1 MSMSQEEIEAL
12 MNGIELDAGDSADDE
27 VEVDNTPEVNA
38 QEVPSEVLSED
49 DIESLISQNSVAT
62 NDEPEESP
70 VAVEEDDNSTMND
83 DDIEAMLASIG
94 GMTDT
99 PAPAKVVEKPVQ
111 KAQPQTQ
118 APQVNHDIEEIGS
131 SWASKKVEEGLFPY
145 PAAKD
150 HKPLN
155 QLSEVANDSEE
166 KASKIFD
173 VLSFILDENNVIQQ
187 ESKKLDEFLNKQIAL
202 MQALSNKFPNIAVF
216 DANHQSA
223 LELKNSIKVINSRVD
238 AENMQLFEAMELM
251 QFHDINR
258 QKIERVMAV
267 IRKLSGYLNNLFED
281 DGSHKEVAV
290 AKHIHGDVNSDLVGG
305 DDLEALIAEFNKQ

>member
-12 MNGIELDAGDSADDE
+12 MNGIELDDGDSSDAPAVSDTTEDDLGE
-27 VEVDNTPEVNA
+27 ESTQMSA
-38 QEVPSEVLSED
+38 D
-49 DIESLISQNSVAT
+49 DIESLINQTQNDTTSQVEVTDTQDDVSV
-62 NDEPEESP
+62 S
-70 VAVEEDDNSTMND
+70 D

-94 GMTDT
+94 GVTDNT
-99 PAPAKVVEKPVQ
+99 PPKEEKPVV
-111 KAQPQTQ
+111 KEEKVVSSKSKEP
-118 APQVNHDIEEIGS
+118 VHDDELEKLGS
-131 SWASKKVEEGLFPY
+131 TWASKKVEEGIFPY
-145 PAAKD
+145 PVTKD
-150 HKPLN
+150 HKPIN

-187 ESKKLDEFLNKQIAL
+187 ESKKIDDFLNKQIAL
-202 MQALSNKFPNIAVF
+202 MEALSAKFPNIEVF
-216 DANHQSA
+216 NSNHQLAVS
-223 LELKNSIKVINSRVD
+223 LKDSVKLINSRVD

-290 AKHIHGDVNSDLVGG
+290 AKHIHGDVNTELVGG

>member
-12 MNGIELDAGDSADDE
+12 MNGIDLGGDDDTQESTPVVEEDSQETLSA
-27 VEVDNTPEVNA
+27 
-38 QEVPSEVLSED
+38 D
-49 DIESLISQNSVAT
+49 DIESLINQTKSEEVAQT
-62 NDEPEESP
+62 ATTDTSSEVS
-70 VAVEEDDNSTMND
+70 D

-94 GMTDT
+94 GITDNT
-99 PAPAKVVEKPVQ
+99 PPKVEEKPKVAEP
-111 KAQPQTQ
+111 KPKKE
-118 APQVNHDIEEIGS
+118 VIVDNDEEIEKLAS
-131 SWASKKVEEGLFPY
+131 SWASKKVEEGIFPY
-145 PAAKD
+145 PVTKD
-150 HKPLN
+150 HKPIN

-187 ESKKLDEFLNKQIAL
+187 ESKKIDEFLNKQIAL
-202 MQALSNKFPNIAVF
+202 MQALSAKFPNIGVF
-216 DANHQSA
+216 EANHQSA
-223 LELKNSIKVINSRVD
+223 VALKDSIKVIKSKVD

-290 AKHIHGDVNSDLVGG
+290 AKHIHGDTNSDLVGG
-305 DDLEALIAEFNKQ
+305 DDLEALIAEFNK

>member
-12 MNGIELDAGDSADDE
+12 MNGIELDAGDSDDE
-27 VEVDNTPEVNA
+27 EPVVDDTPEDNM

-49 DIESLISQNSVAT
+49 DIESLISQNNVTADDVAE
-62 NDEPEESP
+62 EPTI
-70 VAVEEDDNSTMND
+70 AEDDSNTTIND

-94 GMTDT
+94 GITET
-99 PAPAKVVEKPVQ
+99 PTPVKVVEQPKKQAQTAKTVQ
-111 KAQPQTQ
+111 D
-118 APQVNHDIEEIGS
+118 NHKEIEEIGS
-131 SWASKKVEEGLFPY
+131 SWASKKVEEGIFPY

-223 LELKNSIKVINSRVD
+223 LELKNSVKIINSRVD

-290 AKHIHGDVNSDLVGG
+290 AKHIHGDENSDLVGG

>member
-12 MNGIELDAGDSADDE
+12 MNGIDLGGDDDSQESPSA
-27 VEVDNTPEVNA
+27 VEEES
-38 QEVPSEVLSED
+38 QGSLSAD
-49 DIESLISQNSVAT
+49 DIESLINQTKS
-62 NDEPEESP
+62 EE
-70 VAVEEDDNSTMND
+70 VVEASDSGGEVSD

-94 GMTDT
+94 GITDNT
-99 PAPAKVVEKPVQ
+99 PAKVEEKPKVVES
-111 KAQPQTQ
+111 KPKKEVT
-118 APQVNHDIEEIGS
+118 VDNDEEIEKLAS
-131 SWASKKVEEGLFPY
+131 SWASKKVEEGIFPY
-145 PAAKD
+145 PVTKD
-150 HKPLN
+150 HKPIN

-187 ESKKLDEFLNKQIAL
+187 ESKKIDDFLNKQISL
-202 MQALSNKFPNIAVF
+202 MQALSAKFPNIGVF
-216 DANHQSA
+216 EANHQSA
-223 LELKNSIKVINSRVD
+223 VALKESVKVIKSKVD

-290 AKHIHGDVNSDLVGG
+290 AKHIHGDANSDLVGG
-305 DDLEALIAEFNKQ
+305 DDLEALIAEFNK

>member
-12 MNGIELDAGDSADDE
+12 MNGIDLGGDDDTQESPPVVEEDSQGTLSA
-27 VEVDNTPEVNA
+27 
-38 QEVPSEVLSED
+38 D
-49 DIESLISQNSVAT
+49 DIESLINQTKSEEVAPT
-62 NDEPEESP
+62 E
-70 VAVEEDDNSTMND
+70 VEDTGGDVSD

-94 GMTDT
+94 GITDNT
-99 PAPAKVVEKPVQ
+99 PPKVEEKPKVVESKPKEAV
-111 KAQPQTQ
+111 A
-118 APQVNHDIEEIGS
+118 VHDDEIEKLAS
-131 SWASKKVEEGLFPY
+131 SWASKKVEEGIFPY
-145 PAAKD
+145 PVTKD
-150 HKPLN
+150 HKPIN

-187 ESKKLDEFLNKQIAL
+187 ESKKLDEFLNKQISL
-202 MQALSNKFPNIAVF
+202 MQALSAKFPNIGVF
-216 DANHQSA
+216 EANHQSA
-223 LELKNSIKVINSRVD
+223 VALKDSVKIIKSKVD

>member
-12 MNGIELDAGDSADDE
+12 MNGIELDDDQE
-27 VEVDNTPEVNA
+27 SSQGSVEQEDVSIASDDTPLSQDDIASLVDNTTENEVA
-38 QEVPSEVLSED
+38 SGETPTED
-49 DIESLISQNSVAT
+49 DSASMS
-62 NDEPEESP
+62 
-70 VAVEEDDNSTMND
+70 D

-94 GMTDT
+94 GVTDT
-99 PAPAKVVEKPVQ
+99 PAPASIPEPKKEESTKTSAPSAKNSDDEIEKI
-111 KAQPQTQ
+111 A
-118 APQVNHDIEEIGS
+118 S
-131 SWASKKVEEGLFPY
+131 SWASKKVEEGVFPY
-145 PAAKD
+145 PVTKD
-150 HKPLN
+150 HKPIN

-187 ESKKLDEFLNKQIAL
+187 ENKKLDQFLDKQITL
-202 MQALSNKFPNIAVF
+202 MDALSKKFPNIGVF
-216 DANHQSA
+216 NANYESA
-223 LELKNSIKVINSRVD
+223 LALKDSVKIINSRVD

-290 AKHIHGDVNSDLVGG
+290 AKHIHGDNNSDLVGG
-305 DDLEALIAEFNKQ
+305 DDLEALIAEFNKN

>member
-12 MNGIELDAGDSADDE
+12 MNGIDLGGDDDTQESTPVVEEDSQGTLSA
-27 VEVDNTPEVNA
+27 
-38 QEVPSEVLSED
+38 D
-49 DIESLISQNSVAT
+49 DIESLINQTKNEEVVEAT
-62 NDEPEESP
+62 NS
-70 VAVEEDDNSTMND
+70 NSEVSD

-94 GMTDT
+94 GITDNT
-99 PAPAKVVEKPVQ
+99 PPKVEEKP
-111 KAQPQTQ
+111 KAAESKPKKEII
-118 APQVNHDIEEIGS
+118 VDNDEEIEKLAS
-131 SWASKKVEEGLFPY
+131 SWASKKVEEGIFPY
-145 PAAKD
+145 PVTKD
-150 HKPLN
+150 HKPIN

-187 ESKKLDEFLNKQIAL
+187 ESRKIDEFLNKQIAL
-202 MQALSNKFPNIAVF
+202 MQALSAKFPNIGVF
-216 DANHQSA
+216 QANHQSA
-223 LELKNSIKVINSRVD
+223 VALKDSIKVIKSKVD

-290 AKHIHGDVNSDLVGG
+290 AKHIHGDANSDLVGG
-305 DDLEALIAEFNKQ
+305 DDLEALIAEFNK

>member
-12 MNGIELDAGDSADDE
+12 MNGIDLGGDDDTQESSSVVEDDSQGSLSA
-27 VEVDNTPEVNA
+27 
-38 QEVPSEVLSED
+38 D
-49 DIESLISQNSVAT
+49 DIESLINQTKS
-62 NDEPEESP
+62 EE
-70 VAVEEDDNSTMND
+70 VVETSDTSGEVSD

-94 GMTDT
+94 GITDNT
-99 PAPAKVVEKPVQ
+99 PPKVEEKP
-111 KAQPQTQ
+111 KAVESKPKKEI
-118 APQVNHDIEEIGS
+118 VVDNDEEIEKLAS
-131 SWASKKVEEGLFPY
+131 SWASKKVEEGIFPY
-145 PAAKD
+145 PVTKD
-150 HKPLN
+150 HKPIN

-187 ESKKLDEFLNKQIAL
+187 ESKKIDDFLNKQISL
-202 MQALSNKFPNIAVF
+202 MQALSAKFPNIGVF
-216 DANHQSA
+216 DANYQSA
-223 LELKNSIKVINSRVD
+223 VALKESVKVIKSKVD

-290 AKHIHGDVNSDLVGG
+290 AKHIHGDANSDLVGG
-305 DDLEALIAEFNKQ
+305 DDLEALIAEFNK